1 VRKLAGHP
9 RQNQLF
15 VALREM
21 GRMERSLFTWSWL
34 QDPELRRRV
43 TAGLNQGEG
52 HHTLKRAIRFYKRG
66 SAGDRNQLQQD
77 LNAMG
82 YSKRP
87 ITTASRYHAPIV
99 YLQLVAMSWSTGK

>member
-1 VRKLAGHP
+1 MRPATLPDSGGLEELAGHP

-15 VALREM
+15 VTLREI

-52 HHTLKRAIRFYKRG
+52 DHTGHPL
-66 SAGDRNQLQQD
+66 L
-77 LNAMG
+77 
-82 YSKRP
+82 
-87 ITTASRYHAPIV
+87 
-99 YLQLVAMSWSTGK
+99 